1 MKKYDA
7 IKWISLIVTSFVSVV
22 ALYTE
27 YYNVA
32 LVFSFIILTI
42 YEVFYIFNKWE
53 KAELDSEQLKNE
65 DVKHQL
71 DSLKNQVNPHF
82 LFNSLNSL
90 SSLIEEDS
98 EKAKTFIEELA
109 QVYRYLLKSNEHELT
124 TLGKELAFIEAYAF
138 LLKTRFG
145 EGFHL
150 KVDIAE
156 QNKSALIPPLTLQLL
171 VENAVKHNIIA
182 ASKPLNVCIFDNN
195 ATKSNSEK
203 QEHTNGT
210 SRNNREEKRQ
220 FLVVTNNLQ
229 QKKAPVAS
237 NRLGLKNIIKK
248 YELLGQVDVKVE
260 QTAKAF
266 QVILPLINLTERALV
281 EQDKTKMMIL
291 YNL

>member
-182 ASKPLNVCIFDNN
+182 ASKPLNVCIFDNY
-195 ATKSNSEK
+195 ATKSDSEK

-281 EQDKTKMMIL
+281 
-291 YNL
+291 

>member
-182 ASKPLNVCIFDNN
+182 ASKPLNVCIFDNY
-195 ATKSNSEK
+195 ATKSDSEK

-237 NRLGLKNIIKK
+237 NQLGLKNIIKK

>member
-182 ASKPLNVCIFDNN
+182 ASKPLNVCIFDNY
-195 ATKSNSEK
+195 ATKSDSEK
-203 QEHTNGT
+203 QEHINET

-281 EQDKTKMMIL
+281 
-291 YNL
+291 